1 MTKKEYLQQYKRLDS
16 YIESQVEELEKWRLL
31 ATKVTPTYSDMPS
44 GSGGDDKIQS
54 AVEHM
59 DGIRK
64 MLDQSI
70 DEFVK
75 LKTDIQE
82 KLDAVEDIS
91 LRMLLKYRYIDGLT
105 FEQIAVNMNYSYRN
119 ITRMHGQAL
128 QSLKTCP
135 IMSYK
140 NMV

>member
-59 DGIRK
+59 DEIRK

-105 FEQIAVNMNYSYRN
+105 FEQIAVNMNYSYQWICELHR
-119 ITRMHGQAL
+119 RAL
-128 QSLKTCP
+128 QKIET
-135 IMSYK
+135 
-140 NMV
+140 VDRT